1 MTFWNLRLACQ
12 TRLTLSPQASPV
24 FHVINMAA
32 MAAGFVPNPIAMA
45 TSIAIQVASRTGQ
58 ELQTRH
64 RINTFLDQ
72 VNESLFKPRGLYAM
86 IMTFKPERPT
96 ERYFDTNIND
106 ATSVALTK
114 SITPPTSSLNANLR
128 NIRLSSGVSKGEMSL
143 PESAPLI
150 YPVLDAAAADAA
162 STDRAL
168 PEKKQNALKSSGGF
182 LADYLDRRAQAEYA
196 GSNPNSKLTGPPPS
210 KQFASRY
217 SDPNHPANSG
227 TILGLLTGGHFDP
240 KARRRGRKAER
251 RARKQG
257 VTLTETDIKNA
268 EMGRKPMGRQGLI
281 RRVLQK
287 NVLYLMIVNLPT
299 AQEMD
304 GVRREIERE
313 GAENEKEIG
322 RVPEKEKD
330 LA

>member
-1 MTFWNLRLACQ
+1 
-12 TRLTLSPQASPV
+12 
-24 FHVINMAA
+24 MAA
-32 MAAGFVPNPIAMA
+32 MVAGFVPNPIAMA
-45 TSIAIQVASRTGQ
+45 TSVAIQVASGTAQ
-58 ELQTRH
+58 ELQARYRT
-64 RINTFLDQ
+64 NTFLDQ
-72 VNESLFKPRGLYAM
+72 MNESLFKPRGLYAM

-96 ERYFDTNIND
+96 ERYFNTDIND
-106 ATSVALTK
+106 ATSAALAK
-114 SITPPTSSLNANLR
+114 SITPPTSSLNVHLH

-150 YPVLDAAAADAA
+150 YPALDVAAANVA
-162 STDRAL
+162 STDQAL
-168 PEKKQNALKSSGGF
+168 PEKKQSALKSSGNF
-182 LADYLDRRAQAEYA
+182 IAEYLDRRAQAEYA
-196 GSNPNSKLTGPPPS
+196 GANPNSKLTGPPPS

-251 RARKQG
+251 RARRRG
-257 VTLTETDIKNA
+257 VPLAEADIKNA

-299 AQEMD
+299 TQEMD
-304 GVRREIERE
+304 SVRREMERE
-313 GAENEKEIG
+313 DAENEKEIG
-322 RVPEKEKD
+322 RMSEKEKD